1 MNQRTCLATVIGQS
15 AMMPAEIGSDQC
27 EGHLRWSTDPAGF
40 ERSLPGSA
48 DQAACAARMA
58 SETVPQTV
66 SHAPV

>member
-40 ERSLPGSA
+40 ERSLPGGLSA
-48 DQAACAARMA
+48 TSGPIVNA
-58 SETVPQTV
+58 SSAVLL
-66 SHAPV
+66 AGFC